1 MTRQS
6 TTRLVLAGL
15 AVLAAAACADT
26 NSSDLTPRTPSL
38 SSGSVAT
45 VKKAAGRKVP
55 VSRSFTRSIDVD
67 HKGGEIKIDEVGF
80 RLTVPK
86 QAIRPQDGTI
96 HMTVTVLAG
105 TQVAYEFEPSG
116 ITFQRP
122 LEFEQ
127 DLRDVAGD
135 VSSSSTLVPQV
146 SYFKSKQDLDPTHGV
161 ARTYE
166 DITTNLDFSGHTL
179 KADIWHFSG
188 YIVSWGRR

>member
-38 SSGSVAT
+38 SAGSVAK

-55 VSRSFTRSIDVD
+55 VTRSFTRSIDVD

-96 HMTVTVLAG
+96 HMSVTVLAG
-105 TQVAYEFEPSG
+105 SQVAYEFEPSG

-127 DLRDVAGD
+127 DLNDIAGD
-135 VSSSSTLVPQV
+135 VKSSTVVPEV
-146 SYFKSKQDLDPTHGV
+146 SYFKSKQDLDPVNGT

-166 DITTNLDFSGHTL
+166 DIATGLDLSGHTL
-179 KADIWHFSG
+179 KADVWHFSG